1 SAEVAVNLGL
11 VNRVVPQ
18 GTLDGAIS
26 ELVEQ
31 LLCNSPAAVRAAKK
45 LVPDMAGVV
54 IDEAL
59 IKDTTHRIAEIRVS
73 EEAQEGLG
81 AFFEKREPRWTRHNN
96 EQTDS

>member
-1 SAEVAVNLGL
+1 
-11 VNRVVPQ
+11 
-18 GTLDGAIS
+18 
-26 ELVEQ
+26 
-31 LLCNSPAAVRAAKK
+31 
-45 LVPDMAGVV
+45 MAGVV